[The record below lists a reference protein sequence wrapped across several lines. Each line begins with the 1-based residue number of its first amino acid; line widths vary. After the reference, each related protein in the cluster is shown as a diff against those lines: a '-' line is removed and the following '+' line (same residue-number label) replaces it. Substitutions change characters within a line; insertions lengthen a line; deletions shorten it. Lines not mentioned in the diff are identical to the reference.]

1 MTPIER
7 EIMNLRKEVDAL
19 RDKTRNIPSR
29 WVGSSITVFEDLN
42 NSRGNDTLE
51 TVGATT
57 ITGAKYNGS
66 SSVTS
71 VPFADPNDALSSLG
85 SLPEGLCVAQIIS
98 TGENVYVATRPD
110 PGTGVVVN
118 LTSSIPDG
126 SYFIS
131 KASVSLDSDDFPGTF
146 VSVRLAYRF

>member
-1 MTPIER
+1 
-7 EIMNLRKEVDAL
+7 
-19 RDKTRNIPSR
+19 
-29 WVGSSITVFEDLN
+29 
-42 NSRGNDTLE
+42 LE

-57 ITGAKYNGS
+57 IKGAKYNGA

-71 VPFADPNDALSSLG
+71 VPYADPVDALGDLP

-98 TGENVYVATRPD
+98 TGEFVYVATRPD

-118 LTSSIPDG
+118 ITSSIPDG

-131 KASVSLDSDDFPGTF
+131 KASVSLEADDAPGTF